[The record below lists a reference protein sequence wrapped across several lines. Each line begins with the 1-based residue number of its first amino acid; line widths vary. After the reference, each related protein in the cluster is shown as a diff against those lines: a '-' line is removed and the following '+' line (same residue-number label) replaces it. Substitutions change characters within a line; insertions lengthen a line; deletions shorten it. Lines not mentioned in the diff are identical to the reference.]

1 MHGRGWLGFCV
12 RPARPSQGSRRT
24 GGRKGGGAF
33 KNSHPILSGEETW
46 SHSWHISSSSCHAAC
61 KTILDEEGGR
71 LVAPRGDSGVWT
83 GGERWGH
90 GTPGTPPA
98 SLQMC
103 SQRGAGSWVRGWF
116 AHRELLL
123 GIRPQLG
130 HERPP
135 RAAPARGTATWSR
148 AAPAPSPPKAH
159 GPPHGTVPPSRT
171 PCAFLPCKHHRC
183 HVPGERLAP
192 CTGNSLN
199 SQINTRNGFPKVM
212 GMQKNGD

>member
-1 MHGRGWLGFCV
+1 MPGGLHGRGWLGFCV

-71 LVAPRGDSGVWT
+71 LVAPQGDAGGWT
-83 GGERWGH
+83 GGERWGR

-98 SLQMC
+98 ALQMC

-123 GIRPQLG
+123 GIRPQVG

-159 GPPHGTVPPSRT
+159 GPPHGTAPPAGPHAPSSLVSITDATCQERGL
-171 PCAFLPCKHHRC
+171 LPAR
-183 HVPGERLAP
+183 VIP
-192 CTGNSLN
+192 
-199 SQINTRNGFPKVM
+199 
-212 GMQKNGD
+212 